1 MLARMAKDIVPIELG
16 LPEGD
21 VTTLWAPSWREDDDD
36 WEAFLGLDEDLYV
49 FDSTAQLVAF
59 VRSGDEHDLE
69 DHPSW
74 AEFTRS
80 DVLDFR
86 ADEEHCYDLVGVLE
100 LLGDDPTE
108 ESVDEVDQSFAIARS
123 IGEVCELDV
132 VTRFF
137 NGHPV
142 LAMVTRG
149 ADEFVG
155 REGLKLWKQ
164 IRKVVSKGWDDVLDA
179 IQDVTVTPELDA
191 EEVRR
196 ADTDLAEAE
205 AARPEPEPE
214 PEAAPAE
221 AVATGYPAGAIWET
235 VGIDPVRI
243 VLPDQEYLTLRCYL
257 GDRPVFLGD
266 GERVHV
272 FTSARGLA
280 RYLVDNDDETLSR
293 VATYDRV
300 KLAATDGSLDV
311 YVTDDNAYVLAGL
324 DRDIE
329 EGPST
334 VDREQLALAVE
345 LVADLGHY
353 VDDDELVA
361 AVTGRGSSLR
371 RYLHYVLQPDDASLL
386 EPTAPFDVEASEW
399 RDLVGDVEGLLTTP
413 DLA

>member
-1 MLARMAKDIVPIELG
+1 MAKDIVPIELG

-36 WEAFLGLDEDLYV
+36 WEAFLGLDEDLHV

-59 VRSGDEHDLE
+59 VRSGDGHDLE

-311 YVTDDNAYVLAGL
+311 HVTDDNAYVLAGL

-361 AVTGRGSSLR
+361 AVSGRGSSLR

>member
-1 MLARMAKDIVPIELG
+1 MAKDIVPIELG

-74 AEFTRS
+74 VDFTRS

-196 ADTDLAEAE
+196 ADSDLAEAE

-311 YVTDDNAYVLAGL
+311 HVTDDNAYVLAGL

-361 AVTGRGSSLR
+361 AVSGRGSSLR

-399 RDLVGDVEGLLTTP
+399 RDLVGDVEALLTTP